1 LATFALAHCNETG
14 LVQQAA
20 LVRAFQA
27 ELALRQGR
35 PDDAGFLAL
44 EMANT
49 PLLPTPLFF
58 SPYMTLVKL
67 YLSQNTD
74 ASLLMAFDLL
84 ERLEQYLASTHNVR
98 FLMEALALKA
108 LAWQTR
114 GEQGAAVAALAQAI
128 RLAAPGG
135 YIRIF
140 ADLGEQIDGLL
151 AQVAAQ
157 GVTPLLVAAIRAAID
172 PATSQALASPHPSAP
187 DAPAATTA
195 SATGGDSEADFA
207 TLLTFREQDVLRLLG
222 RRQTNQEI
230 AAALS
235 ISPQTVKRHTANI
248 YRKLQISN
256 RREASAAAGRLN
268 GAHADIS
275 EL

>member
-1 LATFALAHCNETG
+1 
-14 LVQQAA
+14 
-20 LVRAFQA
+20 
-27 ELALRQGR
+27 LRQGR
-35 PDDAGFLAL
+35 PDDASFLAL
-44 EMANT
+44 ELANT
-49 PLLPTPLFF
+49 PLLPTPLFY
-58 SPYMTLVKL
+58 SPYMTLAKL

-74 ASLLMAFDLL
+74 ASLQMAFDLL
-84 ERLEQYLASTHNVR
+84 ERLEQFLASTHNVR

-108 LAWQTR
+108 LAWQAR
-114 GEQGAAVAALAQAI
+114 GEQAAAVATLAQAI

-140 ADLGEQIDGLL
+140 ADLGGQIDGLL

-157 GVTPLLVAAIRAAID
+157 GVAPLLVAAMRAAID
-172 PATSQALASPHPSAP
+172 PATSQPLSSQH
-187 DAPAATTA
+187 PAAPGASAATMA
-195 SATGGDSEADFA
+195 SATGSDSEADFA

-248 YRKLQISN
+248 FRKLQISN
-256 RREASAAAGRLN
+256 RREASAAAWRLD
-268 GAHADIS
+268 GAHADKS